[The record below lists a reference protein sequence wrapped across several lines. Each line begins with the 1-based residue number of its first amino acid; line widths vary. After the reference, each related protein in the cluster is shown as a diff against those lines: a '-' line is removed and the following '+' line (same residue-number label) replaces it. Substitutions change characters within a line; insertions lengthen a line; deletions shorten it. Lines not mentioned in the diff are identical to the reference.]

1 MLTIAHD
8 IRAQYT
14 LAYTP
19 THQALDGTYRN
30 VRLKVTGA
38 LRARTRP
45 GYRATP

>member
-1 MLTIAHD
+1 VLTIAHG

-19 THQALDGTYRN
+19 ANQALDGTYRN
-30 VRLKVTGA
+30 VRVKMRGA

>member
-1 MLTIAHD
+1 VLTIAHD

-19 THQALDGTYRN
+19 TNQALDGTYRN
-30 VRLKVTGA
+30 VRVNVIGA